1 MPAVIHGDGNQI
13 TQTVTIR
20 SKFMSERSSIS
31 LSVNNGDLL
40 KGFYWESDKKAIGN
54 VVIFEGMEEFCARY
68 DGLAKYLNKNG
79 YNVYALDT
87 YGQGENVASDLSN
100 IGIWPEDGF
109 AKMVCA
115 HHEMVARAKENG
127 LPTCIFSH
135 SMGSYMGQDY
145 IQRFSGDVE
154 KVVLCGAGAKNSAV
168 GMGLLLAKMS
178 TSKKNRD
185 KKAGLLAKIMFGNF
199 NKKIKNPRTEYDW
212 LSYNEENVD
221 NYRNNPLCGFGPRKG
236 FCLEFLNGMAPLFKK
251 KNVTRV
257 SKDQKLFII
266 TGEEDPVSNYSKY
279 TYALEKMY
287 KSLGLKDVTI
297 KIYKKMR
304 HEILNED
311 DREIVYK
318 DILEFFNK

>member
-1 MPAVIHGDGNQI
+1 
-13 TQTVTIR
+13 
-20 SKFMSERSSIS
+20 MSEKSSIS

-54 VVIFEGMEEFCARY
+54 VVIFEGMEEYVARY
-68 DGLAKYLNKNG
+68 DAFAKYLNQNG

-87 YGQGENVASDLSN
+87 YGQGENVASDLSD
-100 IGIWPEDGF
+100 IGIWPVDGF

-115 HHEMVARAKENG
+115 HHEMVNKAKENG
-127 LPTCIFSH
+127 LPTYIFSH

-154 KVVLCGAGAKNSAV
+154 KVVLCGAGAKNPAV
-168 GMGLLLAKMS
+168 GAGLLLSKM
-178 TSKKNRD
+178 TTNKKNRD
-185 KKAGLLAKIMFGNF
+185 KKAGLLAKMMFGSF
-199 NKKIKNPRTEYDW
+199 NKKIKNPRTPYDW

-221 NYRNNPLCGFGPRKG
+221 NYINHPLCGFGPRKG
-236 FCLEFLNGMAPLFKK
+236 FCLEFLKGMAPLFKK
-251 KNVTRV
+251 KNVKRV
-257 SKDQKLFII
+257 STDQKLFII

-287 KSLGLKDVTI
+287 KGLGLKDVTI

-304 HEILNED
+304 HEILND
-311 DREIVYK
+311 NDREIVFK